1 MLRDNRENLRGP
13 KSKHSFDLWISHIKS
28 KTMGPSMTAEL
39 EKLFASNRFTQLKT
53 ACEAA
58 LLRDP
63 RAVFTRHV
71 FGLLSLWDGDIEAAS
86 EYLSPAITA
95 SIQAEGNDHQAAAQE
110 SLVRELI
117 ASKQPDKALPHVI
130 RRLLHLP
137 LDPEALGHA
146 AECLRLQGRH
156 RESAGFLKTL
166 SRIQPDNHQAF
177 HRLGMALLCD
187 SAPADAVPFLR
198 KAVELSPDSHLS
210 WRGLAMGLLQDSQH
224 EAAVAALKV
233 CVQLQP
239 SDLLS
244 ISQQIFSLHYCPP
257 RLQAG
262 LPDAYRL
269 YAGQLPEI
277 PPHALRL
284 GSTEKIRIGY
294 VSGDFREHPV
304 SFFVQPLLS
313 SHDTDAFE
321 VFCYSNNAAKD
332 KNTDKIR
339 ARAHHWRE
347 VWQLSNEAFFEHVRK
362 DGIHILIDLSGHTPM
377 NRLPVFAQRPAPVQ
391 ITMIGAMLSTG
402 LRSIDFRVT
411 DAFLDPAG
419 GEPHGVETPM
429 RLKNGAVVFCP
440 PEDAPDVSRQPCE
453 SGAPFTFAS
462 LNDPAKITDE
472 TLALWAE
479 ILREVPAARLLL
491 VRRPGNG
498 LKRKLGALGVSEER
512 ILEKDYQPLH
522 EFLKMHDLVDLAL
535 DPFPYNGLTV
545 TLQGCWMGVA
555 AVTLLGSTPP
565 SRAAGMIFSKMG
577 LAEFV
582 TRTPEEYVRRA
593 VEFARDP
600 QRLVRVRSSLR
611 DRTLAAWCDR
621 TAYTRE
627 FEEELRKAIAACAR
641 IASPPPA

>member
-1 MLRDNRENLRGP
+1 
-13 KSKHSFDLWISHIKS
+13 
-28 KTMGPSMTAEL
+28 MGSSMIAEL
-39 EKLFASNRFTQLKT
+39 EKLFANNRFTQLKA
-53 ACEAA
+53 ACKAA
-58 LLRDP
+58 LTRDP

-71 FGLLSLWDGDIEAAS
+71 FGLLSSWDGNIEAAS

-95 SIQAEGNDHQAAAQE
+95 SIQAEGNDCGAEAQE
-110 SLVRELI
+110 SFVWELI
-117 ASKQPDKALPHVI
+117 TSKQPDKALPLVI
-130 RRLLHLP
+130 RRLLHAP
-137 LDPEALGHA
+137 LNATALGQA

-166 SRIQPDNHQAF
+166 SRLQPEDSETF
-177 HRLGMALLCD
+177 YRLGMAFVCD
-187 SAPADAVPFLR
+187 RAPADALPFLR
-198 KAVELSPDSHLS
+198 KSVELNPDSHLS
-210 WRGLAMGLLQDSQH
+210 WRCLAMALLQDSQH
-224 EAAVAALKV
+224 EAAVGALEV
-233 CVQLQP
+233 CIRLQP
-239 SDLLS
+239 HNLLS

-257 RLQAG
+257 HLQAG
-262 LPDAYRL
+262 LPSAYRL

-277 PPHALRL
+277 PPHALRFC
-284 GSTEKIRIGY
+284 STEKIRIGY
-294 VSGDFREHPV
+294 VSGDLREHPV
-304 SFFVQPLLS
+304 SFFLQPLLA
-313 SHDTDAFE
+313 SHDTAAFE

-332 KNTDKIR
+332 AITDKIR
-339 ARAHHWRE
+339 ACAGQWRE
-347 VWQLSNEAFFEHVRK
+347 IWQLSNEAFFEQVRK
-362 DGIHILIDLSGHTPM
+362 DGIHVLIDLSGHTPM

-429 RLKNGAVVFCP
+429 RLKSGAVVFSP
-440 PEDAPDVSRQPCE
+440 PEDAPEVSRQPCE

-472 TLALWAE
+472 TLALWAD

-522 EFLKMHDLVDLAL
+522 EFLKMHGLVDLAL

-555 AVTLLGSTPP
+555 AVTLLGEAPP

-577 LAEFV
+577 LDEFI

-600 QRLVRVRSSLR
+600 QRLARIRSVLR
-611 DRTLAAWCDR
+611 DLTLAAWCDK

-627 FEEELRKAIAACAR
+627 FEEQLRKALADR
-641 IASPPPA
+641 SRTASPLPA

>member
-1 MLRDNRENLRGP
+1 M
-13 KSKHSFDLWISHIKS
+13 I
-28 KTMGPSMTAEL
+28 AEL
-39 EKLFASNRFTQLKT
+39 EKLFASNGLIQLKT

-58 LLRDP
+58 LTRDP
-63 RAVFTRHV
+63 RAVLTRHV
-71 FGLLSLWDGDIEAAS
+71 FGLLILWDGDIEAAS

-95 SIQAEGNDHQAAAQE
+95 SIQAEGSVCEAEAQE
-110 SLVRELI
+110 AITQDLI
-117 ASKQPDKALPHVI
+117 SSKRPDKAMPLVI
-130 RRLLHLP
+130 RRLLHSP
-137 LDPEALGHA
+137 LDATALGQA

-166 SRIQPDNHQAF
+166 SRLQPDHAETF
-177 HRLGMALLCD
+177 YRLGMALVCD
-187 SAPADAVPFLR
+187 SAPADAIPFL
-198 KAVELSPDSHLS
+198 KKSVELNPDSYLS
-210 WRGLAMGLLQDSQH
+210 WRCLAMALLQDSQH
-224 EAAVAALKV
+224 EAAVGALEV
-233 CVQLQP
+233 CIRLQP
-239 SDLLS
+239 RDLLS

-257 RLQAG
+257 SLQAG

-269 YAGQLPEI
+269 YAGQLPET
-277 PPHALRL
+277 PPHAPKL
-284 GSTEKIRIGY
+284 GSKEKIRIGY
-294 VSGDFREHPV
+294 VSGDFKEHPV
-304 SFFVQPLLS
+304 SFFLQPLLA
-313 SHDTDAFE
+313 SHDTNAFE
-321 VFCYSNNAAKD
+321 VFCYSNHASKD
-332 KNTDKIR
+332 TTTDKIR

-347 VWQLSNEAFFEHVRK
+347 VWQLSNEAFFEQVRK
-362 DGIHILIDLSGHTPM
+362 DGIHVLIDLSGHTPM

-411 DAFLDPAG
+411 DAFLDPVD

-429 RLKNGAVVFCP
+429 RLKNGAVVFSP
-440 PEDAPDVSRQPCE
+440 PEDVPDVSRQPCE
-453 SGAPFTFAS
+453 FGAPFTFAS

-479 ILREVPAARLLL
+479 ILHEAPAARLLL

-498 LKRKLGALGVSEER
+498 LKRKLCALGVSEER

-522 EFLKMHDLVDLAL
+522 EFLKMHALVDLAL

-555 AVTLLGSTPP
+555 AVTLLGEAPS

-577 LAEFV
+577 LEEFV

-600 QRLVRVRSSLR
+600 QRLTRVRCSLR

-627 FEEELRKAIAACAR
+627 FEEQLRKAVADR
-641 IASPPPA
+641 SQTASPPRE